1 MASHK
6 GLQPPGPPGPVL
18 GPRSGLQNA
27 LHPADTWVERV
38 ADRERGSCVG
48 GSPGWDWL
56 QQHHCCSRFIGQNFV
71 SRPPCPA
78 AREAGHCG
86 LTVAQE
92 ERDTDSGAL
101 TLPAT
106 PLLSLARCPRVS
118 PAAPWSPAGP
128 GGSFC
133 ALSTL
138 ALPLPGLGFAPCSL
152 PSHSPNPSPLC
163 WLVWLDLPPH
173 LSSLLATLLAL
184 LTCLGLD
191 HLILGSCRPLPCVCL
206 DGSLSES
213 KSQQDRRES
222 FQISHALKSFL
233 GCWLWIETIF
243 RDN

>member
-1 MASHK
+1 MCGRLSRL
-6 GLQPPGPPGPVL
+6 GLAAAPSLLFTLHWPEL
-18 GPRSGLQNA
+18 RLQA
-27 LHPADTWVERV
+27 TVS
-38 ADRERGSCVG
+38 SCQG
-48 GSPGWDWL
+48 GW
-56 QQHHCCSRFIGQNFV
+56 
-71 SRPPCPA
+71 
-78 AREAGHCG
+78 
-86 LTVAQE
+86 
-92 ERDTDSGAL
+92 
-101 TLPAT
+101 
-106 PLLSLARCPRVS
+106 PLWARCGPGGKGHRQWGINTSCHTLTQSWPSSPRV
-118 PAAPWSPAGP
+118 PGCTRSPAGP

-222 FQISHALKSFL
+222 FQMSHALKSFL